1 MQLVGGDPMAA
12 RKTMVHADRI
22 LPQISSNLMDGS
34 QVRHEFSGALIRAR
48 IELTGGGDRARGLQ
62 LLGDFE
68 RLLDTYE
75 KSGGRHFGLYT
86 LRAEAFAVRGDKAGA
101 QKSLDTAW
109 EHGWRATWKM
119 QRDPIFAG
127 LTLPRSK

>member
-1 MQLVGGDPMAA
+1 MLADRGPQALTDWMAANHVTERAGTGWELIELARMQLVGGDPMAA
-12 RKTMVHADRI
+12 RKTMVHADRV
-22 LPQISSNLMDGS
+22 LPADLLQPGGWQPGASRRI
-34 QVRHEFSGALIRAR
+34 SGALIGAR

-86 LRAEAFAVRGDKAGA
+86 LRAETLRGARG
-101 QKSLDTAW
+101 
-109 EHGWRATWKM
+109 
-119 QRDPIFAG
+119 
-127 LTLPRSK
+127 